1 MSFHIFHINEVYS
14 NADGTVQFIEFVGDS
29 NGQDQ
34 WATETMTSTGA
45 VDYTF
50 ASDLPSSS
58 TLGESVLVATQ
69 GFADLGLVTP
79 DYIIPDGFLSVSGGT
94 LTFIGMDSITFGAL
108 PGGTQSINGS
118 GVTGTN
124 SPTNFDGD
132 SASIPGNPI
141 VGTAASNTLSGTNAK
156 DYMFGIGGNDTLNG
170 RGGSDTVNGGTGNDI
185 LTGGAGSDVLIGGT
199 GKDTASYQSGS
210 ASGITLNLGLTGAQ
224 ATGGA
229 GTDTLSGIERV
240 TGSGF
245 ADKLTGSNSAN
256 VLKGLGGGDT
266 LAGRGGDDTLN
277 GGGGADKFLFNSALN
292 VGTNVDVIADFAPG
306 TDRIHLDED
315 IFTALAAG
323 ALPPGRFHSVPGAT
337 DANDETDRIIY
348 DSADGHLFYDADGTG
363 AVHSAIQFA
372 TLTGSPTITAADF
385 LIIA

>member
-1 MSFHIFHINEVYS
+1 MSFHVFHINELYS
-14 NADGTVQFIEFVGDS
+14 NADGTVQFIEFVGDG
-29 NGQDQ
+29 NGQDR

-45 VDYTF
+45 ADYTF

-58 TLGESVLVATQ
+58 TLGKSVLVATQ

-108 PGGTQSINGS
+108 PGGIQSINGS

-132 SASIPGNPI
+132 SGSIPGNPI
-141 VGTAASNTLSGTNAK
+141 VGTATSNTLSGTSGR
-156 DYMFGIGGNDTLNG
+156 DFMVGIGGNDTLNG

-185 LTGGAGSDVLIGGT
+185 LTGGTGNDVLLGGT
-199 GKDTASYQSGS
+199 GKDTASYQSDT

-229 GTDTLSGIERV
+229 GTDTLSGIERA

-245 ADKLTGSNSAN
+245 ADRLTGSNSAN

-266 LAGRGGDDTLN
+266 LMGRGGDDTLN
-277 GGGGADKFLFNSALN
+277 GGGGADKFLFDSALN

-306 TDRIHLDED
+306 IDRIHLDED

-337 DANDETDRIIY
+337 DANDATDRIIY
-348 DSADGHLFYDADGTG
+348 DSANGNLYYDADGNG
-363 AVHSAIQFA
+363 ELSSSVLFA
-372 TLTGSPTITAADF
+372 TLTTHPAITAADF
-385 LIIA
+385 FIVN